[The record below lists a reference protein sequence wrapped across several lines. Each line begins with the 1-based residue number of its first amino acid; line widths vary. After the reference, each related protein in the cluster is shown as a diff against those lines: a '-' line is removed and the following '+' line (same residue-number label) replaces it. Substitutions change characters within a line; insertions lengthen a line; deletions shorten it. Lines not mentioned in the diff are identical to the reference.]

1 MLGVKVPRIRALVS
15 ELHATV
21 KASWSQAEAV
31 AYCDI
36 MVGNRFLEAKAVGL
50 IMLGRFQRG
59 FDKSLYRIIESWIKE
74 GDLRNWAAID
84 CLSGEVLTPLITR
97 YPELIAH
104 FARWRRSRN
113 QWLRRAAVV
122 ALALPARKGEH
133 LDVAYASVE
142 DLFDDPEDLM
152 HKACGWLLREAGKTN
167 MARLERFLRHR
178 GPEMSRTTVRYAI
191 ERFPIGKRKR
201 LLAATRAASR

>member
-1 MLGVKVPRIRALVS
+1 MLGVKTPRIRALVS

-36 MVGNRFLEAKAVGL
+36 MVGNRFLEAKFVGL
-50 IMLGRFQRG
+50 IMLRRFHRG
-59 FDKSLYRIIESWIKE
+59 FDKSLYRIIESWIRE
-74 GDLRNWAAID
+74 GDLPNWAAID

-97 YPELIAH
+97 YPELIPR
-104 FARWRRSRN
+104 FGRWRRSRN
-113 QWLRRAAVV
+113 QWLRRAAVL
-122 ALALPARKGEH
+122 ALVLPARKGQH
-133 LDVAYASVE
+133 FDVAYASVE
-142 DLFDDPEDLM
+142 DLFDDAEDLM

-167 MARLERFLRHR
+167 MARLERFLRRR
-178 GPEMSRTTVRYAI
+178 GQQMSRTTVRYAI

-201 LLAATRAASR
+201 LLVATRAASR